1 MMNKKVDT
9 CIGGG

>member
-1 MMNKKVDT
+1 MNKKVDT